1 MPAPASSRPPGA
13 YAHSQTSAS
22 SSAAIESMVH
32 RYTSSTNNNIH
43 HPGPVS
49 AGTGS
54 PSHAHGSNDSSIRP
68 GSGPTSNPH
77 KRDLS
82 QSLEAAQSPDSTG
95 DSPLN
100 YASGHDLG
108 TGGVD
113 EQRSKKRRGAPGSRG
128 VANLTPEQLAK
139 KRANDREAQRAI
151 RERTKNQIE
160 TLEKRIRE
168 LTSQQPYQELQAV
181 IRAKEAVEAEN
192 AEIKNRLNTIMSIIQ
207 PMIGSQAG
215 ARQAPEHHN
224 GHRAETAFTE
234 ADYLSPMPTSMQTPS
249 ADRQPPTAAPLPV
262 DKPSPAPSAP
272 SPTPSENHWSSN
284 PALDTP
290 HAGGLPSPHYNQY
303 QLITQQRKHS
313 TNNLEL
319 GSGEHL
325 KLDFLLDANQ
335 RVNRMPTGING
346 AQDTAAYHHLAMK
359 HDWSAQL
366 NQHRQSNESSNPG
379 IAASSPHSQISYV
392 YSPAETTGQSPDAPW
407 ESRSGLTV
415 KNSAA
420 TCPLDNLLLDFL
432 HERRQRAA
440 EGVPTHEVIGPR
452 YPSVSSL
459 LNPANSVYSH
469 PLSKVFT
476 DILATFPGIC
486 TLPEKVAVLYVM
498 FVQMRWSISPTQENY
513 DALPH
518 FIRPTTKQLTIAH
531 PVWLDHLPFPG
542 MRDKLITDPL
552 AEDLFDNF
560 FIPFTSTISLNW
572 PYEETDVFLQTSD
585 GSEIMI
591 NPVFERHMR
600 RGENWTLGDAFD
612 KTFPQLR
619 GTYNLKRSKRRK
631 SSDEKEGDGAEEEK

>member
-1 MPAPASSRPPGA
+1 MRGA
-13 YAHSQTSAS
+13 
-22 SSAAIESMVH
+22 
-32 RYTSSTNNNIH
+32 
-43 HPGPVS
+43 
-49 AGTGS
+49 
-54 PSHAHGSNDSSIRP
+54 
-68 GSGPTSNPH
+68 GPTSNPH

-82 QSLEAAQSPDSTG
+82 QSLEAAQSPDSAVS
-95 DSPLN
+95 SPAN
-100 YASGHDLG
+100 YGSGHDVG
-108 TGGVD
+108 SAGPE

-160 TLEKRIRE
+160 TLENRIRE

-192 AEIKNRLNTIMSIIQ
+192 AEIKNRLATIMSIIR
-207 PMIGSQAG
+207 PMMGSQ
-215 ARQAPEHHN
+215 E
-224 GHRAETAFTE
+224 AEGG
-234 ADYLSPMPTSMQTPS
+234 YPSPIPTSLQTSPTDKQMP
-249 ADRQPPTAAPLPV
+249 AVPPVPPAN
-262 DKPSPAPSAP
+262 KPSPAQSAP
-272 SPTPSENHWSSN
+272 SPAAADNPWSSN
-284 PALDTP
+284 PAALDAP
-290 HAGGLPSPHYNQY
+290 HAGGLPSPHFNQY

-313 TNNLEL
+313 TNNLDM

-325 KLDFLLDANQ
+325 KLDFLLDSNQ
-335 RVNRMPTGING
+335 RINRMPTGVNG

-366 NQHRQSNESSNPG
+366 HHHQQTQSSSAFTG
-379 IAASSPHSQISYV
+379 SSPHSQTSYV

-407 ESRSGLTV
+407 DGSSGLTI

-513 DALPH
+513 DTLPH
-518 FIRPTTKQLTIAH
+518 FIRPTTKQLTIPH

-542 MRDKLITDPL
+542 MRDKLISDPL
-552 AEDLFDNF
+552 PDDLFDNF

-572 PYEETDVFLQTSD
+572 PYEETDVFLQTPD

-612 KTFPQLR
+612 KTFPNLR
-619 GTYNLKRSKRRK
+619 GTYNLKRSRRRK
-631 SSDEKEGDGAEEEK
+631 STAGQEDGRGVVGDE